1 MKSLPEKF
9 VPKGWGWER
18 WIVNGAAYC
27 GKQLWF
33 AKGKKFSFHFHKK
46 KEETFFVADGKV
58 TLIHE
63 AIPKNFD
70 LSNKA
75 ACRDFYKAICYGRE
89 NVTEL
94 EAGDVFHVHT
104 WMGHQIIAQTDA
116 LIYEFSTH
124 HEDSDSY
131 RLIKGD

>member
-18 WIVNGAAYC
+18 WLVNNDKYC

-46 KEETFFVADGKV
+46 KDETFYVAEGKV
-58 TLIHE
+58 ILIFE
-63 AIPKNFD
+63 ESPYDLD
-70 LSNKA
+70 LSDSKA
-75 ACRDFYKAICYGRE
+75 CKDFYKAICYSKE
-89 NVTEL
+89 NVVEL
-94 EAGDVFHVHT
+94 EAGDVFHVPV
-104 WMGHQIIAQTDA
+104 WLGHQIIAQTDA

-131 RLIKGD
+131 RLVKGD